1 MIREVGET
9 GHGSTARSLWFV
21 TRRVVAVDHFGLKEG
36 LGGARNR
43 GTNTSIKSGI
53 GIVAGDTHAQIN
65 GFSPLRERGGLIPAL
80 GFAAEEKREG
90 E

>member
-1 MIREVGET
+1 M
-9 GHGSTARSLWFV
+9 
-21 TRRVVAVDHFGLKEG
+21 DHFGLKEG
-36 LGGARNR
+36 LGGPRDR
-43 GTNTSIKSGI
+43 GPHAPIKSGI

-65 GFSPLRERGGLIPAL
+65 GFSPLSERGGRIPAL